1 MWVRVEGDTKK
12 SKRDTIKV
20 FNPSVKRKKKTMA
33 QSLIVDHEA
42 GQKVFKIKK
51 TCPIRCSKTLIGCV
65 FIMERFTGFSP
76 QIEFLPSLLPPSID
90 EKSSILNIEVVYTSP
105 HIKKHYIIVV

>member
-1 MWVRVEGDTKK
+1 MRQKSPAMWVRVEGDTKN

-33 QSLIVDHEA
+33 QSLIVDHT
-42 GQKVFKIKK
+42 QSI
-51 TCPIRCSKTLIGCV
+51 TLCS
-65 FIMERFTGFSP
+65 
-76 QIEFLPSLLPPSID
+76 PPSID